1 MRRYVEGVLRFR
13 LLVIG
18 LALLV
23 SGILGFQI
31 RNLRVVVDPNA
42 TLPQKHPYVSAT
54 RDAERLFRLKHQVL
68 IGITSRAGDAFDPAV
83 LRKVQQVTSSLV
95 ELPGVERGSVFSLA
109 RRAKNIIGTA
119 DGLEVLPLMDSVP
132 QGEPEIAAMRQAVH
146 NNPVYIDAVISRD
159 ARTAA
164 VLADFAT
171 DPAGFQGIVGKVK
184 PIVERA
190 RDASVEVTMGGRP
203 VFLAE
208 LERYSE
214 RAQLLFPLA
223 IVVVGLIHYEA
234 FRTLQGLILPLVT
247 ALLAVIWGLGA
258 MGLFKTPMD
267 AFNVT
272 TPILIFAVAAG
283 HAVQILKRYYEEYH
297 RLARSGTMPA
307 SAASR
312 QAVVESLTRVGPV
325 MLAAG
330 IVAGLGFLSLVVFEV
345 ATIRTF
351 GVFTALGI
359 FSALVLELTFIPA
372 LRSLLP
378 PPGPR
383 ESRRESEHRIW
394 DRLTETIAD
403 WVLGPRRRRVYA
415 VVTVLLVIWAVAA
428 SRVAVDT
435 PLRSYFFE
443 SLAFQRDDRILNERL
458 GGTNR
463 LYVLIEG
470 DEEGAI
476 KEPRVL
482 SAMEATQRFLEAQ
495 PHVGKTLSL
504 ADFIRRMNRAMHAD
518 DPGYDRIPESRDL
531 VAQYLLAYSLSGDLE
546 DLESYV
552 DDRYRAANI
561 LVLLKTDSTA
571 YTQELISKLSAVL
584 PGKFGARIKV
594 RFGGD
599 LAETAALTE
608 TIVNEKLLNIIQI
621 SAVILVITSLVFRS
635 LTAGV
640 LVLVPLAV
648 AVLANFGLMGLLGIR
663 LNIATSV
670 ISAMAVGLG
679 ADYAIYLVYRLRE
692 ELRQGRDEAVAVR
705 VALTTAGK
713 ATLFVASAVAGG
725 YGLLALSWGFNI
737 HIWFAIL
744 IVSAMLT
751 SCLAALTLLPSLIL
765 TFRPRFIFR
774 EASNNQEL
782 TDMSRDD
789 LAASHRDP

>member
-132 QGEPEIAAMRQAVH
+132 QGEPESAAMRQAVH

-164 VLADFAT
+164 V
-171 DPAGFQGIVGKVK
+171 
-184 PIVERA
+184 
-190 RDASVEVTMGGRP
+190 
-203 VFLAE
+203 
-208 LERYSE
+208 
-214 RAQLLFPLA
+214 
-223 IVVVGLIHYEA
+223 
-234 FRTLQGLILPLVT
+234 
-247 ALLAVIWGLGA
+247 LAVIWGLGA

-372 LRSLLP
+372 LRS
-378 PPGPR
+378 
-383 ESRRESEHRIW
+383 
-394 DRLTETIAD
+394 
-403 WVLGPRRRRVYA
+403 
-415 VVTVLLVIWAVAA
+415 
-428 SRVAVDT
+428 
-435 PLRSYFFE
+435 
-443 SLAFQRDDRILNERL
+443 
-458 GGTNR
+458 
-463 LYVLIEG
+463 
-470 DEEGAI
+470 
-476 KEPRVL
+476 
-482 SAMEATQRFLEAQ
+482 
-495 PHVGKTLSL
+495 
-504 ADFIRRMNRAMHAD
+504 
-518 DPGYDRIPESRDL
+518 
-531 VAQYLLAYSLSGDLE
+531 
-546 DLESYV
+546 
-552 DDRYRAANI
+552 
-561 LVLLKTDSTA
+561 
-571 YTQELISKLSAVL
+571 
-584 PGKFGARIKV
+584 
-594 RFGGD
+594 
-599 LAETAALTE
+599 
-608 TIVNEKLLNIIQI
+608 
-621 SAVILVITSLVFRS
+621 
-635 LTAGV
+635 
-640 LVLVPLAV
+640 
-648 AVLANFGLMGLLGIR
+648 
-663 LNIATSV
+663 
-670 ISAMAVGLG
+670 
-679 ADYAIYLVYRLRE
+679 
-692 ELRQGRDEAVAVR
+692 
-705 VALTTAGK
+705 
-713 ATLFVASAVAGG
+713 
-725 YGLLALSWGFNI
+725 
-737 HIWFAIL
+737 
-744 IVSAMLT
+744 
-751 SCLAALTLLPSLIL
+751 
-765 TFRPRFIFR
+765 
-774 EASNNQEL
+774 
-782 TDMSRDD
+782 
-789 LAASHRDP
+789 

>member
-1 MRRYVEGVLRFR
+1 MGGFWMRRYVEGVLRVR
-13 LLVIG
+13 LAIIG
-18 LALLV
+18 LVLLV
-23 SGILGFQI
+23 SAVLGFQI

-42 TLPQKHPYVSAT
+42 TLPPQHPYVVAT
-54 RDAERLFRLKHQVL
+54 REAERVFRLKHQIL
-68 IGITSRAGDAFDPAV
+68 IGVTSTGGDAFSPH
-83 LRKVQQVTSSLV
+83 LLGKVQRITTSLV
-95 ELPGVERGSVFSLA
+95 DLPGVEKGSVFSLW
-109 RRAKNIIGTA
+109 RRAKNITGTA
-119 DGLEVLPLMDSVP
+119 DGLEVLPFMETIP
-132 QGEPEIAAMRQAVH
+132 QTEPDMEAVRQALR
-146 NNPVYIDAVISRD
+146 NNPLYVDAIISRN

-164 VLADFAT
+164 ILADFNT
-171 DPAGFQGIVGKVK
+171 DPAGFQGIVNKVR
-184 PIVERA
+184 PIVERE
-190 RDASVEVTMGGRP
+190 RDASVDVAVGGRP
-203 VFLAE
+203 VFLAQ
-208 LERYSE
+208 LEHYSQ

-223 IVVVGLIHYEA
+223 ILVVGVIHYEA

-247 ALLAVIWGLGA
+247 ALLAVIWGLGI
-258 MGLFKTPMD
+258 MGLVNVPMD

-283 HAVQILKRYYEEYH
+283 HAVQILKRYYEEYY
-297 RLARSGTMPA
+297 RLVGSHAESA
-307 SAASR
+307 AAASR

-330 IVAGLGFLSLVVFEV
+330 MVAGLGFLSLLVFEL

-359 FSALVLELTFIPA
+359 FSALILELTFIPA

-378 PPGPR
+378 APGQR
-383 ESRRESEHRIW
+383 ESRRESEHRLW
-394 DRLTETIAD
+394 DRITEAIAE
-403 WVLGPRRRRVYA
+403 WVIGPRRRRIYA
-415 VVTVLLVIWAVAA
+415 GVAVLLIIWTLGA
-428 SRVAVDT
+428 SRIVVDT
-435 PLRSYFFE
+435 PLRSYFFQN
-443 SLAFQRDDRILNERL
+443 LPFQRDDRALNDRL

-470 DEEGAI
+470 RQEGAI
-476 KEPRVL
+476 KDPRVL
-482 SAMEATQRFLEAQ
+482 KAMQATQAFLEEQ

-518 DPGYDRIPESRDL
+518 DPGYDRIPESREL

-546 DLESYV
+546 DLDSYV
-552 DDRYRAANI
+552 DGQYRSANI

-571 YTQELISKLSAVL
+571 YTQTLISRLRTVL
-584 PGKFGARIKV
+584 PEKFGDQIRI

-608 TIVNEKLLNIIQI
+608 TIVHEKLLNIAQI

-635 LTAGV
+635 LIAGF
-640 LVLVPLAV
+640 LVLVPLAL
-648 AVLANFGLMGLLGIR
+648 AVLANFGVMGWLGIR

-692 ELRQGRDEAVAVR
+692 ELDQGVEEAVAVR
-705 VALTTAGK
+705 TALTTAGK
-713 ATLFVASAVAGG
+713 ATVFVASAVAGG

-744 IVSAMLT
+744 IMSAMLV
-751 SCLAALTLLPSLIL
+751 SCLGALTLLPSLIL
-765 TFRPRFIFR
+765 TFHPRFIFR
-774 EASNNQEL
+774 PHVS
-782 TDMSRDD
+782 
-789 LAASHRDP
+789 

>member
-1 MRRYVEGVLRFR
+1 MVLAETEGSWMRRYVERVLRHR

-23 SGILGFQI
+23 SGFLGFQI

-42 TLPQKHPYVSAT
+42 TLPQRHPCVAAT
-54 RDAERLFRLKHQVL
+54 REAERVFRLKHQVL
-68 IGITSRAGDAFDPAV
+68 IGITARAGDVFTPQV
-83 LRKVQQVTSSLV
+83 LGKVHRITTSLA
-95 ELPGVERGSVFSLA
+95 ELPGVEKGSIFSLA
-109 RRAKNIIGTA
+109 RRAKNITGIT
-119 DGLEVLPLMDSVP
+119 DGLEVLPLMDTTP
-132 QGEPEIAAMRQAVH
+132 RTDAAIEAVRQAVR
-146 NNPVYIDAVISRD
+146 NNPVYVDAIISRD
-159 ARTAA
+159 GRTAA
-164 VLADFAT
+164 VLADFNT
-171 DPAGFQGIVGKVK
+171 DPGGFQGIVDKVR
-184 PIVERA
+184 PIAERE
-190 RDASVEVTMGGRP
+190 RDGSVDIAIGGRP
-203 VFLAE
+203 VYLAQ
-208 LERYSE
+208 LERYSQ
-214 RAQLLFPLA
+214 RAQFLFPLA

-247 ALLAVIWGLGA
+247 ALLAVIWGLGM
-258 MGLFKTPMD
+258 MGLVNAPMD

-297 RLARSGTMPA
+297 RLGRNGIAPA
-307 SAASR
+307 SAAS
-312 QAVVESLTRVGPV
+312 QAAVVESLTRVGPV

-330 IVAGLGFLSLVVFEV
+330 TVAGLGFLSLVVFEV

-378 PPGPR
+378 PPGQR
-383 ESRRESEHRIW
+383 ESRRESEHRVW
-394 DRLTETIAD
+394 DRITETIAR
-403 WVLGPRRRRVYA
+403 WVLGPGRRRIYA
-415 VVTVLLVIWAVAA
+415 TLGVLVVIWTVAA
-428 SRVAVDT
+428 MRVVVDT

-443 SLAFQRDDRILNERL
+443 NLPFQRDDRALNARL

-470 DEEGAI
+470 GEDGAI
-476 KEPRVL
+476 KDPRVL
-482 SAMEATQRFLEAQ
+482 SAMDATQRLLEAQ

-531 VAQYLLAYSLSGDLE
+531 VAQYLLAYSLSGDLDE
-546 DLESYV
+546 LDSYV
-552 DDRYRAANI
+552 DDRYRSANI

-571 YTQELISKLSAVL
+571 YTQELIGKLKTAL
-584 PGKFGARIKV
+584 PAQFGDQVRI

-608 TIVNEKLLNIIQI
+608 TIVHEKLLNIVQI

-635 LTAGV
+635 PAAGL
-640 LVLVPLAV
+640 LVLVPLAL
-648 AVLANFGLMGLLGIR
+648 AVLANFGVMGLLGIR

-692 ELRQGRDEAVAVR
+692 ELDQGHDETGAFR
-705 VALTTAGK
+705 TALTTAGK

-737 HIWFAIL
+737 HIWFALL
-744 IVSAMLT
+744 IMSAMLV
-751 SCLAALTLLPSLIL
+751 SCLGALTLLPSLIL

-774 EASNNQEL
+774 
-782 TDMSRDD
+782 RGR
-789 LAASHRDP
+789 HVPG

>member
-1 MRRYVEGVLRFR
+1 MRRYVEGVLRVR
-13 LLVIG
+13 LAIIG
-18 LALLV
+18 LVLLV
-23 SGILGFQI
+23 SAVLGFQI

-42 TLPQKHPYVSAT
+42 TLPPHHPYVVAT
-54 RDAERLFRLKHQVL
+54 REAERVFRLKHQVL
-68 IGITSRAGDAFDPAV
+68 IGVTSTAGDVFSPHV
-83 LRKVQQVTSSLV
+83 LRKVQQITTSLAD
-95 ELPGVERGSVFSLA
+95 LPGVEKGSVFSLT
-109 RRAKNIIGTA
+109 RRAKNITGTA
-119 DGLEVLPLMDSVP
+119 DGLEVLPFIGAIP
-132 QGEPEIAAMRQAVH
+132 QTGPDMEAVRQAVR
-146 NNPVYIDAVISRD
+146 NNPVYIDAIISRN

-164 VLADFAT
+164 ILADFNT
-171 DPAGFQGIVGKVK
+171 DPAGFQGIVDKVR
-184 PIVERA
+184 PIIERE
-190 RDASVEVTMGGRP
+190 RDASVEMAVGGRP
-203 VFLAE
+203 VFLAQ
-208 LERYSE
+208 LEHYSQ

-223 IVVVGLIHYEA
+223 ILVVGLIHYEA

-247 ALLAVIWGLGA
+247 ALLAVIWGLGI
-258 MGLFKTPMD
+258 MGLVNVPMD

-283 HAVQILKRYYEEYH
+283 HAVQILKRYYEEYF
-297 RLARSGTMPA
+297 RLAGNNMESA

-330 IVAGLGFLSLVVFEV
+330 MVAGLGFLSLLVFEL

-359 FSALVLELTFIPA
+359 FSALILELTFIPA

-378 PPGPR
+378 PPGQR
-383 ESRRESEHRIW
+383 ESRREREHRLW
-394 DRLTETIAD
+394 DRITEAIAD
-403 WVLGPRRRRVYA
+403 WVIGPGRRRIYA
-415 VVTVLLVIWAVAA
+415 GAAVLLVIWTVAA
-428 SRVAVDT
+428 TRVVVDT
-435 PLRSYFFE
+435 PLRSYFFQN
-443 SLAFQRDDRILNERL
+443 LPFQREDRALNDRL

-470 DEEGAI
+470 RQDGAI
-476 KEPRVL
+476 KDPRVL
-482 SAMEATQRFLEAQ
+482 NAMEATQRFVEGQ

-518 DPGYDRIPESRDL
+518 DPDYDRIPESREL

-546 DLESYV
+546 DLDSYV
-552 DDRYRAANI
+552 DGQYRSANI
-561 LVLLKTDSTA
+561 LILLKTDSTA
-571 YTQELISKLSAVL
+571 YTQELISRLKTVL
-584 PGKFGARIKV
+584 PEKFGDQIRI

-608 TIVNEKLLNIIQI
+608 TIVHEKLLNIAQI

-635 LTAGV
+635 VIAGI
-640 LVLVPLAV
+640 LVLVPLAL
-648 AVLANFGLMGLLGIR
+648 AVLANFGVMGLLGIR

-692 ELRQGRDEAVAVR
+692 ELDQGIEEAVAVR
-705 VALTTAGK
+705 TALTTAGK
-713 ATLFVASAVAGG
+713 ASVFVASAVAGG

-744 IVSAMLT
+744 IMSAMLV
-751 SCLAALTLLPSLIL
+751 SCLGALTLLPSLIL
-765 TFRPRFIFR
+765 TFHPRFIFR
-774 EASNNQEL
+774 LHVS
-782 TDMSRDD
+782 
-789 LAASHRDP
+789 

>member
-23 SGILGFQI
+23 SGVLGFQI

-95 ELPGVERGSVFSLA
+95 ALPGVERGSVFSLA
-109 RRAKNIIGTA
+109 RRVKNIIGTA

-132 QGEPEIAAMRQAVH
+132 EGDPEIAAMRQAVH
-146 NNPVYIDAVISRD
+146 NNPVYIDAIISRD

-190 RDASVEVTMGGRP
+190 RDASVEVAVGGRP
-203 VFLAE
+203 IFLAE

-214 RAQLLFPLA
+214 RAKLLFPLA
-223 IVVVGLIHYEA
+223 IIVVGLIHYEA
-234 FRTLQGLILPLVT
+234 FRTLQGLILPLLT

-258 MGLFKTPMD
+258 MGLFKTTMD

-307 SAASR
+307 SAVSR

-351 GVFTALGI
+351 GLFTALGI

-383 ESRRESEHRIW
+383 ESRRESEHRVW
-394 DRLTETIAD
+394 DRLTETIAE

-428 SRVAVDT
+428 TRVTVDT

-504 ADFIRRMNRAMHAD
+504 ADFIRRLNRAMHAD

-531 VAQYLLAYSLSGDLE
+531 VAQYLLAYSLAGDLD
-546 DLESYV
+546 DLDPYV
-552 DDRYRAANI
+552 DDRYRSANI

-571 YTQELISKLSAVL
+571 YTQRLIGQLK
-584 PGKFGARIKV
+584 
-594 RFGGD
+594 
-599 LAETAALTE
+599 AALTE
-608 TIVNEKLLNIIQI
+608 TIVREKLLNIVQI
-621 SAVILVITSLVFRS
+621 SAVILVITSIVYRS
-635 LTAGV
+635 LIAGM
-640 LVLVPLAV
+640 LVLVPLAL

-692 ELRQGRDEAVAVR
+692 ELDQSLDEAAAVR
-705 VALTTAGK
+705 TALTTAGK

-744 IVSAMLT
+744 IMSAMLV

-774 EASNNQEL
+774 RARQLPPSF
-782 TDMSRDD
+782 
-789 LAASHRDP
+789 PGP

>member
-132 QGEPEIAAMRQAVH
+132 QGKPEIAAMRQAVH

-378 PPGPR
+378 APGPR

-518 DPGYDRIPESRDL
+518 DPGHDRIPESRDL

-571 YTQELISKLSAVL
+571 YTQELISKLSAAL
-584 PGKFGARIKV
+584 PEKFGARIKV

-608 TIVNEKLLNIIQI
+608 TIVNEKLLNIVQI

-640 LVLVPLAV
+640 LILVPLAV

>member
-1 MRRYVEGVLRFR
+1 MRRYVEGVLRYR

-23 SGILGFQI
+23 SGVLGFQI
-31 RNLRVVVDPNA
+31 RKLHVVVDPNA
-42 TLPQKHPYVSAT
+42 TLPRLHPYVAAT
-54 RDAERLFRLKHQVL
+54 REAERVFRLKHQVL
-68 IGITSRAGDAFDPAV
+68 VGITAREGDVFTSHV
-83 LRKVQQVTSSLV
+83 LGKVRRITDALAD
-95 ELPGVERGSVFSLA
+95 LPGVEKGSVFSLT

-119 DGLEVLPLMDSVP
+119 DGLDVRPLIDTMP
-132 QGEPEIAAMRQAVH
+132 QTEPEIEVVRQAVR
-146 NNPVYIDAVISRD
+146 NNPAYIDAIVSRD
-159 ARTAA
+159 SRTAA
-164 VLADFAT
+164 VLADFNT
-171 DPAGFQGIVGKVK
+171 DAGGFQGIVDKVRAV
-184 PIVERA
+184 VEGE
-190 RDASVEVTMGGRP
+190 RDASVDIVLGGQP
-203 VFLAE
+203 VFLAQ
-208 LERYSE
+208 LERYSH

-223 IVVVGLIHYEA
+223 VLVVGLIHYEA

-247 ALLAVIWGLGA
+247 ALLAVVWGLGI
-258 MGLFKTPMD
+258 MGLVNVPMD

-403 WVLGPRRRRVYA
+403 WVLGRRRRRVYA

-435 PLRSYFFE
+435 PLRSYCFE

-531 VAQYLLAYSLSGDLE
+531 VAQYLLAYSLSGDLA

-584 PGKFGARIKV
+584 PEKFGARIKI

-608 TIVNEKLLNIIQI
+608 TIVHEKLLNIVQI

-648 AVLANFGLMGLLGIR
+648 AVLANFGVMGLLGIR

-670 ISAMAVGLG
+670 ISAMVVGLG

-692 ELRQGRDEAVAVR
+692 ELQQGRDEAMAVR
-705 VALTTAGK
+705 VTLTTAGK

-744 IVSAMLT
+744 IMSAMLV
-751 SCLAALTLLPSLIL
+751 SCLGALTLLPSLIL

-774 EASNNQEL
+774 RAILKQE
-782 TDMSRDD
+782 
-789 LAASHRDP
+789 

>member
-1 MRRYVEGVLRFR
+1 MRGYVEGVIRFR
-13 LLVIG
+13 LLVIA

-23 SGILGFQI
+23 SGLLGFQI
-31 RNLRVVVDPNA
+31 KNLRVVVDPNA
-42 TLPQKHPYVSAT
+42 TLPQHHPYVVAT
-54 RDAERLFRLKHQVL
+54 REAERVFHLKQQVL
-68 IGITSRAGDAFDPAV
+68 VGVTSRTGDVFNPAV
-83 LRKVQQVTSSLV
+83 LGKVQRITDSLA
-95 ELPGVERGSVFSLA
+95 ELPGVEKGSVFSLA
-109 RRAKNIIGTA
+109 RRAKNIMGRA
-119 DGLEVLPLMDSVP
+119 DELEVLPFLETLPRTEAEM
-132 QGEPEIAAMRQAVH
+132 EALRLALR
-146 NNPVYIDAVISRD
+146 NNPAYVDAIISRD
-159 ARTAA
+159 GRTAA
-164 VLADFAT
+164 ILADFDTA
-171 DPAGFQGIVGKVK
+171 AGGFQEIVSKVA
-184 PIVERA
+184 PIVDRE
-190 RDASVEVTMGGRP
+190 RDASVDIAVGGRP
-203 VFLAE
+203 VFLAQ
-208 LERYSE
+208 LEHYSQ
-214 RAQLLFPLA
+214 RAQFLFPLA
-223 IVVVGLIHYEA
+223 VLVVGLIHYEA

-247 ALLAVIWGLGA
+247 ALLAVVWGLGM
-258 MGLFKTPMD
+258 MGLVKVPMD

-297 RLARSGTMPA
+297 RLGREGAAPA

-330 IVAGLGFLSLVVFEV
+330 IVAGLGFLSLVMFEV

-351 GVFTALGI
+351 GLFTALGI
-359 FSALVLELTFIPA
+359 FSALILELTFIPA

-378 PPGPR
+378 PPGTR
-383 ESRRESEHRIW
+383 ESQRESEPRAW
-394 DRLTETIAD
+394 DRITETIAT
-403 WVLGPRRRRVYA
+403 WVLGPGRRWIYA
-415 VVTVLLVIWAVAA
+415 AVGMLVVVWTVAA
-428 SRVAVDT
+428 LRVVVDT

-443 SLAFQRDDRILNERL
+443 SLLFQQDDRALNDRL

-470 DEEGAI
+470 SEEGAM
-476 KEPRVL
+476 KDPAVL
-482 SAMEATQRFLEAQ
+482 GAMVATQRFLEAQ

-531 VAQYLLAYSLSGDLE
+531 IAQYLLAYSLAGDLD
-546 DLESYV
+546 DLDPYV
-552 DDRYRAANI
+552 DDRYRSANI

-571 YTQELISKLSAVL
+571 YTQELIAKLKAVL
-584 PGKFGARIKV
+584 PARFGDRVRIS
-594 RFGGD
+594 FGGD

-608 TIVNEKLLNIIQI
+608 TIVREKLLNIAQI

-635 LTAGV
+635 LTAGI
-640 LVLVPLAV
+640 LVLVPLAL
-648 AVLANFGLMGLLGIR
+648 AVLANFGVMGLLHIR

-692 ELRQGRDEAVAVR
+692 ELAERSDEAAAVR
-705 VALTTAGK
+705 TALTTAGK

-737 HIWFAIL
+737 HIWFSIL
-744 IVSAMLT
+744 IVSAMLV
-751 SCLAALTLLPSLIL
+751 SCLGALTLLPSLIL

-774 EASNNQEL
+774 RARQL
-782 TDMSRDD
+782 PARF
-789 LAASHRDP
+789 PGP

>member
-1 MRRYVEGVLRFR
+1 MRRYVEGVLRVR

-132 QGEPEIAAMRQAVH
+132 QGKPEIAAMRQAVH

-378 PPGPR
+378 APGPR

-518 DPGYDRIPESRDL
+518 DPGHDRIPESRDL

-571 YTQELISKLSAVL
+571 YTQELISKLSAAL
-584 PGKFGARIKV
+584 PEKFGARIKV

-608 TIVNEKLLNIIQI
+608 TIVNEKLLNIVQI

-640 LVLVPLAV
+640 LILVPLAV

>member
-146 NNPVYIDAVISRD
+146 NNPVYIDAIISRD
-159 ARTAA
+159 AGTAA
-164 VLADFAT
+164 ILADFAT

-518 DPGYDRIPESRDL
+518 DPGHDRIPESRDL